1 MGVFDGLDS
10 LEVLDLSDTLLQR
23 GSVPVGVFDGLDSLE
38 ILRIRNAGYL
48 GGGINLLDE
57 DIFRDLDTLREL
69 DVRPS
74 KPHQAAPRSLMPLT
88 SLERYNGR
96 DYYSRLDPPH
106 NLTATMATFSGDSSK
121 RTVTLTWDLPPSY
134 NPNVTHRWRILR
146 THNGHPL
153 KCTITS
159 GTSSSCDYDYSRF
172 AYEVGNVGSALGSRT
187 FTHGASDGLDPGPNG
202 FAFTYYVVKIT
213 NLGLH
218 LSFPAKVF
226 VSD

>member
-1 MGVFDGLDS
+1 
-10 LEVLDLSDTLLQR
+10 
-23 GSVPVGVFDGLDSLE
+23 
-38 ILRIRNAGYL
+38 
-48 GGGINLLDE
+48 
-57 DIFRDLDTLREL
+57 
-69 DVRPS
+69 
-74 KPHQAAPRSLMPLT
+74 
-88 SLERYNGR
+88 
-96 DYYSRLDPPH
+96 
-106 NLTATMATFSGDSSK
+106 MATFSGDSSK

-134 NPNVTHRWRILR
+134 NPNLAHRWQILR

-153 KCTITS
+153 KQTGTHTNSNGVVTTS
-159 GTSSSCDYDYSRF
+159 YDYDYSRF